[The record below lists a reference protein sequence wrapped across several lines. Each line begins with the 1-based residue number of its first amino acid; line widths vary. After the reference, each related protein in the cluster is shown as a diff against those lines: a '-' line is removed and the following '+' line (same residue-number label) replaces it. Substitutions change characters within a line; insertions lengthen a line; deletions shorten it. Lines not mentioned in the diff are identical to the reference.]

1 MTNGF
6 ERRFARHRDELE
18 WLFMERYDDRD
29 ALLRFEEMM
38 QTAWKNREEP
48 LRDLD
53 RAREADPFWY
63 RGAGMLG
70 VTMYTDL
77 FARSLRG
84 GMEKLS
90 YLRELGVT
98 YLHLMPLLKMPH
110 PQNDGGYAVEDFA
123 MRNQKGTLPND
134 VWTGIEQLRKM
145 RMHPCFAANAA
156 VYTLDC
162 GNHAI
167 LALSREREN
176 ERITAVFNFSDKKQ
190 CVHFSTQE
198 AEVLEPYEMKLC
210 TGYLR
215 A

>member
-1 MTNGF
+1 MTNEF

-18 WLFMERYDDRD
+18 WLFMELDRD

-53 RAREADPFWY
+53 RVREADPFWY
-63 RGAGMLG
+63 RGTGMLG

-77 FARSLRG
+77 FAGSLRG

-110 PQNDGGYAVEDFA
+110 PQNDGGYAVEDFD

-145 RMHPCFAANAA
+145 RMHPCFAADAA

-176 ERITAVFNFSDKKQ
+176 ERITAVFNFSDKEQ
-190 CVHFSTQE
+190 CAHFSTQE
-198 AEVLEPYEMKLC
+198 EEVLEPYEMKLC

>member
-1 MTNGF
+1 MTNEF

-18 WLFMERYDDRD
+18 WLFMELDRD

-53 RAREADPFWY
+53 RVREADPFWY
-63 RGAGMLG
+63 RGTGMLG

-77 FARSLRG
+77 FAGILRG

-110 PQNDGGYAVEDFA
+110 PQNDGGYAVEDFD

-145 RMHPCFAANAA
+145 RMHPCFAADAA

-176 ERITAVFNFSDKKQ
+176 ERITAVFNFSDKEQ
-190 CVHFSTQE
+190 CAHFSTQE

>member
-1 MTNGF
+1 
-6 ERRFARHRDELE
+6 
-18 WLFMERYDDRD
+18 
-29 ALLRFEEMM
+29 
-38 QTAWKNREEP
+38 
-48 LRDLD
+48 
-53 RAREADPFWY
+53 
-63 RGAGMLG
+63 MLG

-90 YLRELGVT
+90 YLRELVVT

-145 RMHPCFAANAA
+145 RMHPCFAADAA

-167 LALSREREN
+167 LALSRERKN

-190 CVHFSTQE
+190 GVHFSTQE

>member
-1 MTNGF
+1 
-6 ERRFARHRDELE
+6 
-18 WLFMERYDDRD
+18 MER
-29 ALLRFEEMM
+29 A
-38 QTAWKNREEP
+38 
-48 LRDLD
+48 
-53 RAREADPFWY
+53 
-63 RGAGMLG
+63 
-70 VTMYTDL
+70 
-77 FARSLRG
+77 
-84 GMEKLS
+84 
-90 YLRELGVT
+90 LRE
-98 YLHLMPLLKMPH
+98 
-110 PQNDGGYAVEDFA
+110 QNDEYYAHAFKRILLMHSAAMFLQGFMILSSGDEIGQLNGWGYRNDRNKADDSRNLHRTAFDWQNAA

-145 RMHPCFAANAA
+145 RMHPCFAADAA

-167 LALSREREN
+167 LVLSREREN

>member
-1 MTNGF
+1 MILSSGDEIGQLNGWGY
-6 ERRFARHRDELE
+6 RNDRNKADDSRNLHR
-18 WLFMERYDDRD
+18 
-29 ALLRFEEMM
+29 
-38 QTAWKNREEP
+38 TAFDW
-48 LRDLD
+48 
-53 RAREADPFWY
+53 
-63 RGAGMLG
+63 
-70 VTMYTDL
+70 
-77 FARSLRG
+77 
-84 GMEKLS
+84 
-90 YLRELGVT
+90 
-98 YLHLMPLLKMPH
+98 
-110 PQNDGGYAVEDFA
+110 QNAA

-145 RMHPCFAANAA
+145 RMHPCFAADAA

-167 LALSREREN
+167 LVLSREREN

>member
-1 MTNGF
+1 MTNEF

-18 WLFMERYDDRD
+18 WLFMELDRD

-53 RAREADPFWY
+53 RVREADPFWY
-63 RGAGMLG
+63 RGTGMLG

-77 FARSLRG
+77 FAGSLRG

-110 PQNDGGYAVEDFA
+110 PQNDGGYAVEDFD

-145 RMHPCFAANAA
+145 RMHPCFAADAA

-176 ERITAVFNFSDKKQ
+176 ERITAVFNFSDKEQ
-190 CVHFSTQE
+190 CAHFSTQE

>member
-1 MTNGF
+1 MTNEF

-18 WLFMERYDDRD
+18 WLFMELDRD

-84 GMEKLS
+84 VMEKLS

-98 YLHLMPLLKMPH
+98 YLHL
-110 PQNDGGYAVEDFA
+110 
-123 MRNQKGTLPND
+123 
-134 VWTGIEQLRKM
+134 
-145 RMHPCFAANAA
+145 
-156 VYTLDC
+156 
-162 GNHAI
+162 
-167 LALSREREN
+167 SR
-176 ERITAVFNFSDKKQ
+176 
-190 CVHFSTQE
+190 C
-198 AEVLEPYEMKLC
+198 
-210 TGYLR
+210 
-215 A
+215 

>member
-1 MTNGF
+1 
-6 ERRFARHRDELE
+6 
-18 WLFMERYDDRD
+18 
-29 ALLRFEEMM
+29 
-38 QTAWKNREEP
+38 
-48 LRDLD
+48 
-53 RAREADPFWY
+53 
-63 RGAGMLG
+63 MLG

-90 YLRELGVT
+90 YLRELVVT

-145 RMHPCFAANAA
+145 RMHPCFAADAA